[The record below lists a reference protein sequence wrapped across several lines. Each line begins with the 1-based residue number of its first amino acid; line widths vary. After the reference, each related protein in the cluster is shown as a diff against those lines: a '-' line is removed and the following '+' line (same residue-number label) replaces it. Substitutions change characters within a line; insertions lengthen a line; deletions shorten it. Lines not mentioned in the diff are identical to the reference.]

1 MNFTN
6 PILYLGLSIF
16 VVLYYTIFKK
26 FQWLFLLLASLAL
39 YFVMEKS
46 MAIYIIITSISIY
59 FLGVKI
65 QKIND
70 LYPKKDRKKYSK
82 KYLISGLLINFGI
95 LFGLKYLGL
104 LKVFK
109 IESFDFMSIIPPLG
123 ISFYT
128 FKATSYLI
136 DLYRSK
142 YDAEKDFF
150 KFATFVSYFP
160 ALLQGPI
167 DKYDEL
173 SNTLYT
179 KKNFDYENLV
189 RGFYLILF
197 GIMKKTVIAD
207 RLVEPIGNVVKSY
220 TSYQGSVLFF
230 AMFVFGI
237 QIYADFSGGID
248 MVRGF
253 SKILGIDLA
262 ENFNNPYFA
271 DSVAEYW
278 RRWHMSLG
286 AWMREYVFYPMSLS
300 KSFANINKKSR
311 KKFGPKY
318 GKIFTLL
325 ISTIVVYLL
334 IGAWHGAR
342 TISLLFGLFYGIV
355 ISISLVLENIRAD
368 IDKKLPLPY
377 KFKYSLKILWVIF
390 ITTIGRYFSKAN
402 TGRELWI
409 MLKYTVKNYF
419 GKNFWANFYSA
430 MNMKPLSYVV
440 LIIGITIMIFA
451 GIYKEKY
458 GDFYEKI
465 KRLKPVSLYLLLVF
479 VIGFTIVFGL
489 MGTNITQME
498 FVYQKY

>member
-1 MNFTN
+1 MNFAN
-6 PILYLGLSIF
+6 PSLYLGLSAF
-16 VVLYYTIFKK
+16 VLLYYTVFKK
-26 FQWLFLLLASLAL
+26 FQWLFLLIASLAL
-39 YFVMEKS
+39 YFAMEKS
-46 MAIYIIITSISIY
+46 MAIYIVITTISIY
-59 FLGVKI
+59 LLGMKI
-65 QKIND
+65 QGIND
-70 LYPKKDRKKYSK
+70 LYSKKEGKQLSK
-82 KYLISGLLINFGI
+82 KYLIAGLLINFGI

-104 LKVFK
+104 LKIFH
-109 IESFDFMSIIPPLG
+109 IERLDFQSILPPLG

-142 YDAEKDFF
+142 YRAETNPL
-150 KFATFVSYFP
+150 KFASFVSYYP

-167 DKYDEL
+167 DKYEEL
-173 SNTLYT
+173 SKTLYT
-179 KKNFDYENLV
+179 KKSFCSENLV
-189 RGFYLILF
+189 SGLYLILF
-197 GIMKKTVIAD
+197 GLMKKAVIAD
-207 RLVEPIGNVVKSY
+207 RLVEPIGHVVKSY
-220 TSYQGSVLFF
+220 TSYQGSVLFL

-253 SKILGIDLA
+253 SRVLGIELA

-300 KSFANINKKSR
+300 RSFANINKRSR

-342 TISLLFGLFYGIV
+342 SISLLFGLFYGIV
-355 ISISLVLENIRAD
+355 ISISLVLENIRAA
-368 IDKKLPLPY
+368 IDKRLPLPY
-377 KFKYSLKILWVIF
+377 KIKYAFKVLWVIF

-402 TGRELWI
+402 TAKELWT
-409 MLKYTVKNYF
+409 MLHYTVKHFF
-419 GKNFWANFYSA
+419 GHDFLHHFYSA
-430 MNMKPLSYVV
+430 MNMSPLSYVV
-440 LIIGITIMIFA
+440 VMLGVIVMILA
-451 GIYKEKY
+451 GIYKERD
-458 GDFYEKI
+458 GDFYEK
-465 KRLKPVSLYLLLVF
+465 LKTLHPIALYLLLVF
-479 VIGFTIVFGL
+479 VISLTVVFGL
-489 MGTNITQME
+489 MGSNITDVE